1 LTYLAIT
8 GYHSSVNIKRV
19 PKLGLFPLTAEIS
32 SEGHL
37 VIGGCDV
44 VDLAEE
50 FGTPLYLFDEST
62 LRRKCREFKDEFT
75 RRYPE
80 TMVIYASKSFLN
92 RALALILKEERLGLD
107 VVSGGELSI
116 ARSVDFP
123 ADRIYFHGNN
133 KTPEEMNLAL
143 DLGVGRIVVDNF
155 YELQL
160 LSRLAGKK
168 RINQSIL
175 LRLTPGV
182 DPHTHEHTTTGTI
195 ESKFGFPVAT
205 GQAEEAVS
213 QALSASNLNL
223 LGFHFHLG
231 SPVSDIQPYELAMEL
246 VLGFARGINQRFGFD
261 LREFDIGG
269 GFAVPY
275 TADSRVPTT
284 AEYAGAIAD
293 RLNSLI
299 SELGLSRP
307 RLIVEPG
314 RAIVA
319 QAGVALY
326 KVGAIKEIPGIKEY
340 VCVDGGMSDNIRP
353 ALYGAKYEAMVA
365 NKALK
370 QAGKVVTIA
379 GKLCESGDI
388 LMKDASLAAARPGDI
403 IAIPVCGAYSIPM
416 ASNYNALPRPAIVMV
431 KEGQARLV
439 RRRETYQDLMSL
451 DLI

>member
-8 GYHSSVNIKRV
+8 GYHSSVNTKSV
-19 PKLGLFPLTAEIS
+19 PKLALFPLTAEIS
-32 SEGHL
+32 NEGHL

-62 LRRKCREFKDEFT
+62 LRRRCCEFKDEFT

-80 TMVIYASKSFLN
+80 TLVIYASKAFLN
-92 RALALILKEERLGLD
+92 RALALILNEEGLGLD

-160 LSRLAGKK
+160 LSRLAGKN

-213 QALSASNLNL
+213 QALSASNLSL
-223 LGFHFHLG
+223 RGFHFHLG

-246 VLGFARGINQRFGFD
+246 VLGFARGISQKFGFD